1 MSRPRL
7 SRSAWIVLGAV
18 LLLAK
23 APAAAPE
30 SAGTLVVQAADGA
43 PLASLALPADGRW
56 CLLWHHSVQ
65 GFQVEDC
72 YRVADGQMLLSS
84 THTPDF
90 AAGLG
95 HTPGRGRLLSD
106 TEHGYR
112 IVDID
117 APVPANRFLLRVGSM
132 RVDHRIAV
140 GKRRLS
146 LSQLAAGERVEIRL
160 IPSTDGPSSL

>member
-1 MSRPRL
+1 MSARSL
-7 SRSAWIVLGAV
+7 SRSALVVPVLA
-18 LLLAK
+18 LLLAN
-23 APAAAPE
+23 PLAAAPG
-30 SAGTLVVQAADGA
+30 SAGTLSVRSAAGEQ
-43 PLASLALPADGRW
+43 LASLALPADGRW

-84 THTPDF
+84 SHQPDF

-117 APVPANRFLLRVGSM
+117 APVPANRFLLRVGST

-140 GKRRLS
+140 GERRLS

-160 IPSTDGPSSL
+160 IPPTDGPSSS

>member
-1 MSRPRL
+1 ML
-7 SRSAWIVLGAV
+7 TLA
-18 LLLAK
+18 LLVAK
-23 APAAAPE
+23 APAATPD
-30 SAGTLVVQAADGA
+30 SAGTLMVRNAQGNALVSVV
-43 PLASLALPADGRW
+43 LPADGRW

-106 TEHGYR
+106 AEHGYR

-117 APVPANRFLLRVGSM
+117 APVPTNRFLLRVGSR

-140 GKRRLS
+140 GDRRLS

-160 IPSTDGPSSL
+160 IPPPDGPSSL

>member
-1 MSRPRL
+1 M
-7 SRSAWIVLGAV
+7 GAA
-18 LLLAK
+18 LLLAQV
-23 APAAAPE
+23 PAAAPD
-30 SAGTLVVQAADGA
+30 SAGTLVVRTSDGGQ
-43 PLASLALPADGRW
+43 LTSLALPADGHW

-72 YRVADGQMLLSS
+72 YRVADGQLLLNSS
-84 THTPDF
+84 HTPDF

-117 APVPANRFLLRVGSM
+117 APVPANHFLLRVGSR
-132 RVDHRIAV
+132 RVDHRIQV
-140 GKRRLS
+140 GARVVS
-146 LSQLAAGERVEIRL
+146 LSQLAAGERVEIQL
-160 IPSTDGPSSL
+160 IPPTDGAPSP